1 VTPPLQLPEAA
12 ATLASITVARADAGA
27 ASEPA
32 GGERP
37 TIPGYE
43 ILGELGRGGMGVVYS
58 ARQVSLNRLVALKM
72 ILAGGHAGR
81 EHLARFRMEAET
93 VARLQHPHIVQIH
106 EVGQHE
112 GRPYLAL
119 ELVEGES
126 LDRTLR
132 GTPQPPRP
140 AAKLVETLAQ
150 AVHVA
155 HQRGIVHRD
164 LKPGNILLVSGGMVS
179 GEWSARA
186 RSGDPAPADGIRQH
200 SPLTTHHSP
209 LTKLP
214 LTPKITDFGLAK
226 QLDSDAAQTRTGA
239 ILGTPSYMAPEQA
252 QGKAKAVGPA
262 ADVYALGAI
271 LYELLTGRP
280 PFKAAT
286 VLDTLEQVRSQE
298 PVAPGRLQPR
308 LPRDLETICLKCLE
322 KDPHKRYATAQAL
335 AVDLKH
341 FLADEPIAAR
351 PVSRAERLRRWCRR
365 NPVVAS
371 LSAVLLALLLVGAVA
386 ASLAVV
392 RIAAAR
398 DDADQKAAEAVEARR
413 LAEDTAGREKV
424 ARGESEI
431 AKKLAERKALE
442 SREQLVR
449 SYVGNGVRLLDDGDL
464 LGSLPWFAE
473 ALRNDQGNHQREEVH
488 RMRLSAVLRR
498 CPRLVLVASHQESV
512 MHVEF
517 SPDSRRVLTVSKD
530 QTAQVWDL
538 ATGRSLLP
546 PTELG
551 KHVQQAA
558 FSPDGRLLLAVS
570 RDQRGEDS
578 EVQVRD
584 AATGAAI
591 TAPFKHRGEVKY
603 AAFSPDGRQVL
614 TATEWG
620 VVQTWDIATGKANPS
635 PVKHNGRVDYIVISR
650 DGRRVV
656 IAGWIE
662 TRVYD
667 VASGKPLTPALTQEG
682 WLNGVSFDPEG
693 RLIAVCFGQTARV
706 WEVGTGRPLTPP
718 LAHDHQ
724 VTQALFSPDGKRVVT
739 VSDDRTARV
748 WAVGTGK
755 PLTPHLIHGKEVW
768 HAAFSP
774 DGRWL
779 ATASADQTARLW
791 DAATGRPVTPPLR
804 HGSAVTQAVFS
815 PDGRLLVSASWDQ
828 TARVWD
834 LVPVGPARPVPLKHG
849 SQVITAAFHPKDVRV
864 VTAGADGMARVW
876 DEASG
881 EQVLP
886 PLKHRQ
892 ARVECATFSPD
903 GRHILTASVE
913 PEDND
918 KPFGAQRTAQVRL
931 WDAKTGELVYPP
943 ISFKGP
949 VTHALFSPDGKQFA
963 TAGDD
968 HTVRVFDRATGKPAG
983 HPLPQEGGIK
993 SLAFSPDGRRLL
1005 IASWDQ
1011 GDYARVWD
1019 IATGQPVTERMRH
1032 GAVIG
1037 HVAFSPDGHRL
1048 LTTSTDQTARL
1059 WDAATGRPL
1068 LPPLRHTGWVTQG
1081 VFSPRGDRVV
1091 TAGVDGIARIWDVAT
1106 GEPATPALPH
1116 SAAVTH
1122 VGFSADGRWLVSTSE
1137 DGVVRLWDASTGE
1150 PLAPPLRQRVFG
1162 KAGAFR
1168 PEGSLVTIG
1177 RRKEIGRAWFT
1188 ADRRRLLTAGWDDTA
1203 RVWEIVADARDTAG
1217 LVERAQLLA
1226 GARIHATGGLV
1237 PLPADT
1243 LQNACENQRAK
1254 FPKDFATCRK
1264 DVLAWH
1270 LGVVAEAEAADDWF
1284 AVRWHLDRLL
1294 DAEPGNHT
1302 WYKQRAQANLELDAF
1317 DQAIADSTK
1326 AISLKAD
1333 DAEAWLYR
1341 GLAHVQLRA
1350 WNKALADLSRAIELD
1365 GGQWRSW
1372 FYRGL
1377 VHGERREWEMAIADY
1392 SRAIALNGDYWK
1404 IPFRRGA
1411 AHAELGHWVQAVA
1424 DFAKSSELERRND
1437 QSLCRQALAQ
1447 LGAGDLG
1454 GYRKTCT
1461 ALMNRFGQTDDG
1473 DTANSVAW
1481 TCALVPATVDDPAQ
1495 LVRLAEKALASDPR
1509 QYNYLNTL
1517 AAVLCRTG
1525 KYEAAVERFGEAIKA
1540 HAKGGTAW
1548 DWLLLAIAHHHLG
1561 HTAEA
1566 RQWLDKATAWIDGE
1580 SRPKAEGD
1588 KSTPL
1593 AWNDRLELQL
1603 LRSEAEGLI
1612 RAKPR

>member
-1 VTPPLQLPEAA
+1 M
-12 ATLASITVARADAGA
+12 
-27 ASEPA
+27 
-32 GGERP
+32 
-37 TIPGYE
+37 IPGYE
-43 ILGELGRGGMGVVYS
+43 ILGELGRGGMGVVYR

-81 EHLARFRMEAET
+81 EHLARFQLEAET
-93 VARLQHPHIVQIH
+93 VARLQHPHIVQIY

-126 LDRTLR
+126 LDRNLR
-132 GTPQPPRP
+132 GLPQPPRL
-140 AAKLVETLAQ
+140 AARLVETLAE

-164 LKPGNILLVSGGMVS
+164 LKPANILLQRGEGRGATGG
-179 GEWSARA
+179 GNSAPLSSLASR
-186 RSGDPAPADGIRQH
+186 P
-200 SPLTTHHSP
+200 SPLAP
-209 LTKLP
+209 I
-214 LTPKITDFGLAK
+214 PKITDFGLAK
-226 QLDSDAAQTRTGA
+226 QLDSNADQTRTGA

-322 KDPHKRYATAQAL
+322 KDPRKRYATAQAL
-335 AVDLKH
+335 AADLKRL
-341 FLADEPIAAR
+341 LADEPIAAR
-351 PVSRAERLRRWCRR
+351 PVGRAERLRRWCRR

-371 LSAVLLALLLVGAVA
+371 LSAVLIALLLLGAMA
-386 ASLAVV
+386 TGLAVI

-398 DDADQKAAEAVEARR
+398 DDADQKAAEAVQARR
-413 LAEDTAGREKV
+413 LAEETAGREKT

-431 AKKLAERKALE
+431 AKKLAERKAEE

-473 ALRNDQGNHQREEVH
+473 ALRNDPGNRQREEVH
-488 RMRLSAVLRR
+488 RVRLSAVLRR
-498 CPRLVLVASHQESV
+498 CPRLVMVGTHQESV
-512 MHVEF
+512 MHAEF

-530 QTAQVWDL
+530 QTAQVWDV
-538 ATGRSLLP
+538 ASGRPLLS

-551 KHVQQAA
+551 NHVQQAA
-558 FSPDGRLLLAVS
+558 FSPNGHVLLTVS
-570 RDQRGEDS
+570 RGQRDENS

-584 AATGAAI
+584 TATGAAI
-591 TAPFKHRGEVKY
+591 AGPFKHRGEVKY

-620 VVQTWDIATGKANPS
+620 LVQAWDLATGKASPS
-635 PVKHNGRVDYIVISR
+635 PVKHNGRVDYVVISR
-650 DGRRVV
+650 DGRRVA

-667 VASGKPLTPALTQEG
+667 VTSGKPLTPALTQEG
-682 WLNGVSFDPEG
+682 WLNGVAFDPEG
-693 RLIAVCFGQTARV
+693 RLIAICFGQTARV
-706 WEVGTGRPLTPP
+706 WEVSTGRPLTPP

-724 VTQALFSPDGKRVVT
+724 VTQALLSPDGRRVVT

-748 WAVGTGK
+748 WAVGTGR
-755 PLTPHLIHGKEVW
+755 PLTPPLVHGKEVW
-768 HAAFSP
+768 QAAFSP

-815 PDGRLLVSASWDQ
+815 PDGRLLVSASWDR

-834 LVPVGPARPVPLKHG
+834 LVPVGPACPVALKHG
-849 SQVITAAFHPKDVRV
+849 GQVITAAFHPKDGRII
-864 VTAGADGMARVW
+864 TAGTDGMARVW
-876 DEASG
+876 DASSG

-903 GRHILTASVE
+903 GLHILTASVE
-913 PEDND
+913 PEDSD
-918 KPFGAQRTAQVRL
+918 KPFGTERKAEVRL
-931 WDAKTGELVYPP
+931 WDAKTGELVYSPLP
-943 ISFKGP
+943 FKGP
-949 VTHALFSPDGKQFA
+949 VTHALFSPDGRQFA

-968 HTVRVFDRATGKPAG
+968 RTVRVWDTSSGKPAG
-983 HPLPQEGGIK
+983 HPFPLEGSIK

-1019 IATGQPVTERMRH
+1019 IATGRPVTERMRH

-1037 HVAFSPDGHRL
+1037 HVAFSPDGRRL

-1059 WDAATGRPL
+1059 WDAATGKPL

-1081 VFSPRGDRVV
+1081 VFSPRGGRVV
-1091 TAGVDGIARIWDVAT
+1091 TASVDGIVRIWDVAT

-1116 SAAVTH
+1116 SAAVSH
-1122 VGFSADGRWLVSTSE
+1122 VGFSADGGWLVSTSE
-1137 DGVVRLWDASTGE
+1137 DGVVRLWDATTGV
-1150 PLAPPLRQRVFG
+1150 PLAPPFRQRVFG

-1177 RRKEIGRAWFT
+1177 RRRELGRAWFS
-1188 ADRRRLLTAGWDDTA
+1188 ADGRRLLTAGWDDTA
-1203 RVWEIVADARDTAG
+1203 RVWEIAADDRATGD

-1237 PLPADT
+1237 PLPAET
-1243 LQNACENQRAK
+1243 LRNACENQRSK
-1254 FPKDFATCRK
+1254 FPDDFATSRT
-1264 DVLAWH
+1264 DVQAWH
-1270 LGVVAEAEAADDWF
+1270 RGAVAEAEAANDWF

-1294 DAEPGNHT
+1294 DAEPGNPT
-1302 WYKQRAQANLELDAF
+1302 LYKQRAQANLELDEF
-1317 DQAIADSTK
+1317 DRAVADSTK
-1326 AISLKAD
+1326 AIGLKVD

-1341 GLAHVQLRA
+1341 GLAQVQIRA
-1350 WNKALADLSRAIELD
+1350 WDKALADLSRAIELD
-1365 GGQWRSW
+1365 GGQWRPW
-1372 FYRGL
+1372 FYRGM
-1377 VHGERREWEMAIADY
+1377 VQDERHEWEKAIADY
-1392 SRAIALNGDYWK
+1392 SRAIALNGEYWK
-1404 IPFRRGA
+1404 IPLRRGA

-1424 DFAKSSELERRND
+1424 DFTKSSELERRNE
-1437 QSLCRQALAQ
+1437 QSLCRQALAH
-1447 LGAGDLG
+1447 LGAGDTA
-1454 GYRKTCT
+1454 GYRKTCM
-1461 ALMNRFGQTDDG
+1461 AILNRFGQTDDG

-1481 TCALVPATVDDPAQ
+1481 TCALVPAAVKDPAQ

-1525 KYEAAVERFGEAIKA
+1525 KYEAAVERFSEAIKA
-1540 HAKGGTAW
+1540 QGKGGTAW

-1561 HTAEA
+1561 HSADA

-1580 SRPKAEGD
+1580 AQPKADSE
-1588 KSTPL
+1588 KSALL

-1603 LRSEAEGLI
+1603 LRTEAEGLI
-1612 RAKPR
+1612 RPKPR